1 MRREERLA
9 RILIQEAEE
18 NEALWVDYEYE
29 ETQAKID
36 LADIVLEEMCG
47 EIVSILT
54 QIRVDRN
61 PPMVIEELKTGELES
76 KHEQAAVSRTRN
88 DSQVLPYSSSSY
100 SKNQQK
106 SKTVPLSPETE
117 ELKA

>member
-47 EIVSILT
+47 EIVSIL
-54 QIRVDRN
+54 R
-61 PPMVIEELKTGELES
+61 
-76 KHEQAAVSRTRN
+76 
-88 DSQVLPYSSSSY
+88 
-100 SKNQQK
+100 
-106 SKTVPLSPETE
+106 
-117 ELKA
+117 